1 MKDGTRRRSP
11 EGYFYLI
18 GVRPVRAL
26 TARGRVPTIG
36 RCLADRVSCF
46 PVATKTTLDRY
57 SRAGSL
63 FPGALARAAAESASA
78 PTFGMQGRMAFVL
91 PIEPSRDRPA
101 MNARE
106 KIEQD
111 GYVVFRQVLT
121 ATELGRL
128 RDTLTRHFE
137 QHYEIEGLGLHQ
149 PNAAFAIPELDWLIA
164 HPAILD
170 SFREVL
176 GGDRLVFTGNCDA
189 HMNMLSWWHK
199 DTSESRGSCF
209 RGDYGSPDCRV
220 YRAGIYLQDHLTG
233 QGLSVRRGSH
243 YTRSLTEGPV
253 ETVATRAGDLI
264 LFDIRLT
271 HAGQMAD
278 PIETLLL
285 RLGRRLRR
293 EREVAAIKARY
304 QAFLGKPKKLSV
316 FFTYGVPGSYT
327 DEYLHFEYL
336 AKQASPYGGAPLPLV
351 ERLTAMGVEF
361 PLGNNDPA

>member
-1 MKDGTRRRSP
+1 
-11 EGYFYLI
+11 
-18 GVRPVRAL
+18 
-26 TARGRVPTIG
+26 
-36 RCLADRVSCF
+36 
-46 PVATKTTLDRY
+46 
-57 SRAGSL
+57 
-63 FPGALARAAAESASA
+63 
-78 PTFGMQGRMAFVL
+78 MAFVF

-137 QHYEIEGLGLHQ
+137 QHYEIEGLGRHQ

-220 YRAGIYLQDHLTG
+220 YRQRLSASSAELPPDVSIRQPKVHAAPWRSRFLKAAGTAVCHKGSTNTQ
-233 QGLSVRRGSH
+233 RGF
-243 YTRSLTEGPV
+243 RCWSLHEIG
-253 ETVATRAGDLI
+253 RA
-264 LFDIRLT
+264 
-271 HAGQMAD
+271 H
-278 PIETLLL
+278 
-285 RLGRRLRR
+285 
-293 EREVAAIKARY
+293 V
-304 QAFLGKPKKLSV
+304 
-316 FFTYGVPGSYT
+316 
-327 DEYLHFEYL
+327 
-336 AKQASPYGGAPLPLV
+336 
-351 ERLTAMGVEF
+351 
-361 PLGNNDPA
+361 